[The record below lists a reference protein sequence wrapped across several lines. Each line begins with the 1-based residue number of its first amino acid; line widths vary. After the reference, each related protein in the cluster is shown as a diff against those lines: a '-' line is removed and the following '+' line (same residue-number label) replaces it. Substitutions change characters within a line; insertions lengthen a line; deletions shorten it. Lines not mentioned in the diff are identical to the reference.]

1 MSKPQRS
8 LRLEK
13 RSARSL
19 TVLSGA
25 PGEIFFD
32 NDNGTLRVY
41 TDNAGDSI
49 ILANRQWVTSNTF
62 DGDYNNLTNK
72 PIIPGVTGLATET
85 YVDDA
90 IAAIPVTDLTGLATE
105 TYVDDAISNIPGVD
119 LTGLATETY
128 VDDAIAAIPVTD
140 LTGLATVDS
149 PTFTGTVTI
158 PLTTEVVTP
167 PFHPAHLAP
176 GGIVQYLEGSS
187 PVTGTVSNTQSV
199 VYHTI
204 DDSAGAANW
213 IADFDSL
220 LLPTTSWTSKTFA
233 IICNQGT
240 ANAWLPTAVQIG
252 GVAQTVQWQG
262 DTPTGTVNGVD
273 IISFTFI
280 RRASDWLVLGSG
292 TSYL

>member
-19 TVLSGA
+19 AVLSGA

-72 PIIPGVTGLATET
+72 PIIPGV
-85 YVDDA
+85 
-90 IAAIPVTDLTGLATE
+90 
-105 TYVDDAISNIPGVD
+105 
-119 LTGLATETY
+119 TGLATETY

-273 IISFTFI
+273 IISFTFV

-292 TSYL
+292 TSYS

>member
-19 TVLSGA
+19 AVLSGA

-72 PIIPGVTGLATET
+72 PIIPSV
-85 YVDDA
+85 
-90 IAAIPVTDLTGLATE
+90 TGLATE

-273 IISFTFI
+273 IISFTFV

-292 TSYL
+292 TSYS